1 MEIIDGEGGSGGH
14 HHHHMWKS
22 VVVEDCFN
30 LLINLIADNYSNQK
44 FFVETT
50 NLLKKLCGYFNI
62 ITTTSSIDLNNQQT
76 QTNLCLILR
85 LFRCLVASFNSSY
98 SSQKQQ
104 SIACQRA
111 FAHFGLLHRLCATL
125 MMMHVVPHEFLAQV
139 IVTVSQIIRGKCLS

>member
-14 HHHHMWKS
+14 HHMWSS

-30 LLINLIADNYSNQK
+30 LLINLITDNHSNQK

-62 ITTTSSIDLNNQQT
+62 TTTSSIDLNNQQT
-76 QTNLCLILR
+76 QTNLSLILK
-85 LFRCLVASFNSSY
+85 LFRCLVTSFNSSY

-111 FAHFGLLHRLCATL
+111 FAHFGLLIDKRKKK
-125 MMMHVVPHEFLAQV
+125 FLNFFV
-139 IVTVSQIIRGKCLS
+139 EKFFMKKNENIHNTHS

>member
-14 HHHHMWKS
+14 HHMWSS

-30 LLINLIADNYSNQK
+30 LLINLITDNHSNQK
-44 FFVETT
+44 FFIETT
-50 NLLKKLCGYFNI
+50 NLLKKLCGYFN

-76 QTNLCLILR
+76 QTNLSLILK
-85 LFRCLVASFNSSY
+85 LFRCLVASFNSLY

-111 FAHFGLLHRLCATL
+111 FAHFGLLHRLCATI
-125 MMMHVVPHEFLAQV
+125 MMMHAVPHEFLSQV
-139 IVTVSQIIRGKCLS
+139 IVTVSQIIRGK